1 MEPYT
6 AIPNWLLD
14 DVLPVISPA
23 STKVLMLIMR
33 RTAGWQRESDAI
45 SVRQFSAALN
55 LSRPTV
61 LKALKEL
68 IACKVIAVDYGSTHG
83 DRDVNVYSVLGGQD
97 FLPPSQFNLPPS
109 KESLPRG
116 QEILPEGGKESLPQ
130 VVKKFDPYIK
140 KGNKEENKDTTT
152 RHAVAVEPADD
163 VQSSPAKKTEHRKA
177 EQRDERL
184 DSWQVIAYRELA
196 RLSPPHAI
204 RDRMVSEITDE
215 PRWRDSVREWIG
227 KGWSPRNISGMI
239 DFYNGK
245 KKETRHEEPQR
256 DADGKSDLQRRME
269 AYLEENKKWLD
280 PEYGAAQRSG
290 PPPPPPHRSRQDWR
304 D

>member
-1 MEPYT
+1 
-6 AIPNWLLD
+6 
-14 DVLPVISPA
+14 
-23 STKVLMLIMR
+23 
-33 RTAGWQRESDAI
+33 
-45 SVRQFSAALN
+45 VRQFSAALN

>member
-6 AIPNWLLD
+6 AIPNWILD

-83 DRDVNVYSVLGGQD
+83 DRDVNVYSVLSGQD
-97 FLPPSQFNLPPS
+97 FLPPSQINLPPS

-152 RHAVAVEPADD
+152 RLRRSDASEGD
-163 VQSSPAKKTEHRKA
+163 VQSSPPKKVEH
-177 EQRDERL
+177 RDERL
-184 DSWQVIAYRELA
+184 DSWQILTYRELA
-196 RLSPPHAI
+196 RLTPPHAI

-280 PEYGAAQRSG
+280 PEYVAAQRSG
-290 PPPPPPHRSRQDWR
+290 PPAPPPHRSRQDWR

>member
-45 SVRQFSAALN
+45 SVRQFSVALN

-97 FLPPSQFNLPPS
+97 FLPPSQINLPPS

-152 RHAVAVEPADD
+152 RLRRSDASEGD
-163 VQSSPAKKTEHRKA
+163 VQSSSPKKVEH
-177 EQRDERL
+177 RDERL
-184 DSWQVIAYRELA
+184 DSWQILAYRELA
-196 RLSPPHAI
+196 RLTPPHAI

>member
-6 AIPNWLLD
+6 AIPNWILD

-23 STKVLMLIMR
+23 STKVLMFIMR

-68 IACKVIAVDYGSTHG
+68 IACKAIAVDYGSTHG
-83 DRDVNVYSVLGGQD
+83 DRDVNVYSVLGGQN
-97 FLPPSQFNLPPS
+97 FLPPSQINLPPS

-116 QEILPEGGKESLPQ
+116 QEILPEGGKDSLPQ

-152 RHAVAVEPADD
+152 RLRRSDTTEDD
-163 VQSSPAKKTEHRKA
+163 VQSSSPKKA
-177 EQRDERL
+177 EHRDERL
-184 DSWQVIAYRELA
+184 DSWQVLAYRELA
-196 RLSPPHAI
+196 RLTPPHAI

-215 PRWRDSVREWIG
+215 PRWRASVREWIG

-245 KKETRHEEPQR
+245 KKETRHEEPR
-256 DADGKSDLQRRME
+256 DKRTDAAGRSEEERIRQYLIDNRHWLEVAQEIRRE
-269 AYLEENKKWLD
+269 RGLPAGD
-280 PEYGAAQRSG
+280 YGI
-290 PPPPPPHRSRQDWR
+290 DF